1 MLTQS
6 WEPGGATWRCSLRPR
21 GAQRGTGGVS
31 PAPGGTRGVWGP
43 SPEQRKGARSL
54 ALTLP
59 VGQLPPVGAEH
70 LVSAWL
76 TARCPQAARQRVG
89 TAVWA
94 EGEQF
99 GARGLCFW
107 AALPP
112 EMGQGTFLRAAF
124 SPERGLY
131 PLALLGSCF
140 SSALARS
147 RTWLQQRCAARAA
160 AGEVLLRR
168 LPPSSP
174 SQGVP
179 GDKAPPGCSPR
190 PPLALQGGRGAQ
202 QPPWEG
208 LSALQL
214 AAGRL
219 APPAPAAGAGLRS
232 LLHLAWVPECFG
244 KALTPDPQYKLSPAR
259 GREKL
264 LPDLQ
269 APGFTSCLQ

>member
-1 MLTQS
+1 MALLAAS
-6 WEPGGATWRCSLRPR
+6 PR
-21 GAQRGTGGVS
+21 SAKRDRGCQPGTGRHKGCL
-31 PAPGGTRGVWGP
+31 GP

-54 ALTLP
+54 ALPCLWVSCLLWVPSTW
-59 VGQLPPVGAEH
+59 
-70 LVSAWL
+70 LVPGSRL
-76 TARCPQAARQRVG
+76 
-89 TAVWA
+89 
-94 EGEQF
+94 
-99 GARGLCFW
+99 GAR
-107 AALPP
+107 
-112 EMGQGTFLRAAF
+112 R
-124 SPERGLY
+124 
-131 PLALLGSCF
+131 LLGSALAQPSGLRGSSLGLGGRASGQLSLLRWGRERSCEQHF
-140 SSALARS
+140 LLRRGFTLLLCWALVFPRLCPAAGPGCSSAV
-147 RTWLQQRCAARAA
+147 QRAPEEARAA
-160 AGEVLLRR
+160 AGELLLHR

-179 GDKAPPGCSPR
+179 GDEAPPGCSPR